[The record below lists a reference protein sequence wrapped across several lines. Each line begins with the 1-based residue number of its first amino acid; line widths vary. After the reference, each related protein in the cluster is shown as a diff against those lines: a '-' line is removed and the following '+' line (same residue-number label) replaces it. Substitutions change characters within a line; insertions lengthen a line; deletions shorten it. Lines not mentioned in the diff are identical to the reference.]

1 MVNKLNI
8 PNPFFHSSA
17 SGRTDAGTYS
27 LPSRSLHFSYLPWNH
42 MKAGNSEILS
52 RPTDP
57 RNLQFGAYKTY
68 SRVYLLLFLGVWLTQ
83 LGRKCLAQLLDVF
96 ATGFNETAWAQL
108 EMADMPLMC
117 TIPLGPVTR
126 LSLLFHLAGR
136 VERK

>member
-1 MVNKLNI
+1 
-8 PNPFFHSSA
+8 
-17 SGRTDAGTYS
+17 
-27 LPSRSLHFSYLPWNH
+27 
-42 MKAGNSEILS
+42 
-52 RPTDP
+52 
-57 RNLQFGAYKTY
+57 
-68 SRVYLLLFLGVWLTQ
+68 LLFLGVWLTQ

>member
-1 MVNKLNI
+1 
-8 PNPFFHSSA
+8 
-17 SGRTDAGTYS
+17 
-27 LPSRSLHFSYLPWNH
+27 

-57 RNLQFGAYKTY
+57 RNLQFGAYKTH
-68 SRVYLLLFLGVWLTQ
+68 SRVYLLLFLGVWITQ

-108 EMADMPLMC
+108 EMAGMPLMC